1 MVQGPADVLRRGPLR
16 QIHLV
21 GLQLCGDQFRGQM
34 NFKFRL
40 SVFHGFCHE
49 GHSLFWHRALSG
61 PLLML
66 SSLYA
71 DPAEMSTANVTKF
84 ARQMSSSSTT
94 GQWSL
99 PSTSLQMSAFLILS
113 FSRSETIK

>member
-1 MVQGPADVLRRGPLR
+1 M
-16 QIHLV
+16 
-21 GLQLCGDQFRGQM
+21 
-34 NFKFRL
+34 
-40 SVFHGFCHE
+40 S
-49 GHSLFWHRALSG
+49 
-61 PLLML
+61 

-71 DPAEMSTANVTKF
+71 DSAEMSTANVTKF

-99 PSTSLQMSAFLILS
+99 PSTSLQMSAFWILS